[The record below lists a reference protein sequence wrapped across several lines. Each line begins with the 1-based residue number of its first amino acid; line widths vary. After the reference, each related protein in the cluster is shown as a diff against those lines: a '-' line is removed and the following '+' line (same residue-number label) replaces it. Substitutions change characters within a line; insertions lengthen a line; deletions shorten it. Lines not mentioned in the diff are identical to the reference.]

1 MRIARHVVLSIALA
15 GALGLAACGSDNDE
29 GGEAAEAQATPA
41 QAVAEITKMRAAL
54 EASLV
59 ALRAGDRET
68 AQDAVAE
75 GYLQHFEKV
84 EAPLGK
90 VDEQLKERIE
100 DTINEEI
107 RGKIKAGGSVADVKR
122 LVDQTKADLAK
133 AVTELR
139 Q

>member
-1 MRIARHVVLSIALA
+1 MRIARHVVLSVALV
-15 GALGLAACGSDNDE
+15 GALGLAACGSDEDE

-41 QAVAEITKMRAAL
+41 QAVTEIAKTRAAL

-59 ALRAGDRET
+59 ALRSGNRQK
-68 AQDAVAE
+68 AQDTVAE

-90 VDEQLKERIE
+90 VDEPLKERIE

-107 RGKIKAGGSVADVKR
+107 RGKIKDGGSVAEVKR
-122 LVDQTKADLAK
+122 LVDETEADLAK
-133 AVTELR
+133 AVTEL
-139 Q
+139 QQ